1 MRYAFII
8 TVADIKKSR
17 LYITEGAHVK
27 YLFVVN
33 IDKVESEKYHMSHPQ
48 LINQIVSD
56 LALSKFDATPSTTSA
71 LTTNILGKY
80 QDVEKLYQRFHYHS
94 FVVKLCRSASCN
106 GKYVMATVW
115 LP

>member
-1 MRYAFII
+1 MDI
-8 TVADIKKSR
+8 TEKGDIKDFM
-17 LYITEGAHVK
+17 G
-27 YLFVVN
+27 VN
-33 IDKVESEKYHMSHPQ
+33 IDKVYSDTYCLSQPQ
-48 LINQIVSD
+48 LINQIVSN
-56 LALSKFDATPSTTSA
+56 LVLSKSDATPSNNPA